1 MVSDCRS
8 GGSANRSSLMSTTRL
23 RPATVPAVVL
33 EPVAQAMADALAA
46 AGGPPLYT
54 LSPQEARAVLDRAQA
69 GNVVMPPA
77 MVEPH
82 AIPGGPD
89 GEISITV
96 VRPVN
101 TNGSLPAVVY
111 THGGGWILGN
121 FATHERLVRDLVA
134 QSGAAFVF
142 VNYTPSPEA
151 RYPVAVEQVYATVRW
166 VAEHGAELGLDG
178 SRLAVAGESVGGN
191 MTAAVTLLAKKR
203 GGPALRY
210 QALLYPVTNAAF
222 DTDTYEQFADG
233 PWLTRKA
240 MEWFWDAYAPDMARR
255 AEPTASP
262 LRATVEQLRGLPPAL
277 VITDEADVLRD
288 EGEAYARKLGAA
300 GVDVTAVRYEGVF
313 HDFMMLNALAETNA
327 NRTATAQV
335 AQALKAALLAQP

>member
-1 MVSDCRS
+1 
-8 GGSANRSSLMSTTRL
+8 MSTTRL

-54 LSPQEARAVLDRAQA
+54 LSPQEARGVLDRAQA
-69 GNVVMPPA
+69 GDVAMPPA
-77 MVEPH
+77 VVEPH
-82 AIPGGPD
+82 TIPGGPD
-89 GEISITV
+89 GEISVTV

-121 FATHERLVRDLVA
+121 FATHERLVRDLTA

-151 RYPVAVEQVYATVRW
+151 HYPVAIEQVYATVKW
-166 VAEHGAELGLDG
+166 VAKYGAELGLDG

-191 MTAAVTLLAKKR
+191 MTAAVTLLAKER
-203 GGPALRY
+203 GGPAIRY

-222 DTDTYEQFADG
+222 DTDTYDQFADG

-240 MEWFWDAYAPDMARR
+240 MQWFWDAYAPDLASR
-255 AEPTASP
+255 AEPAASP

-288 EGEAYARKLGAA
+288 EGEAYAHKLRAA

-327 NRTATAQV
+327 NRTATKQT
-335 AQALKAALLAQP
+335 AQALKTALLAQP